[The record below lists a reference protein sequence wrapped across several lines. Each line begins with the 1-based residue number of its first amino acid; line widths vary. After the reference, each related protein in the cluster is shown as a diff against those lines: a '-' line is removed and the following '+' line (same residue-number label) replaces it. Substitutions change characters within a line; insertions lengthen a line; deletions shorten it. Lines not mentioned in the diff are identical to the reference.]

1 MIIVSQDKEIIINYD
16 NLDYITIGKNE
27 EEEYAVMIHSINN
40 EEFPVGIYN
49 SEKRV
54 KEILQEI
61 IKTYKTTEGYK
72 CSNNLSFHKELIE
85 DAERNNRDVFLY
97 VMPSK

>member
-1 MIIVSQDKEIIINYD
+1 MIIVNQNKDVIVNFD
-16 NLDYITIGKNE
+16 NIVGLQIEDNGIEAIF
-27 EEEYAVMIHSINN
+27 INN
-40 EEFPVGIYN
+40 DDLILAEYKTEE
-49 SEKRV
+49 RA
-54 KEILQEI
+54 KEVLQEI